1 MPALIPGFTDFVK
14 TQSAAYLS
22 DKKQLINDAMK
33 QSYVL
38 GRFLQNKDLSVT
50 LQGGSQI
57 KGNAMFDDAQTGT
70 WYSPNDTFNASNPQ
84 VVETYT
90 ADWRFFADHMSWTDQ
105 EIELQATSIE
115 QATVMYTDL
124 YRTKQQRMWTST
136 INKLEDALFA
146 IPVTGQMESSSAN
159 PGKMY
164 SLPAFINE
172 QASGLYTGFT
182 LPTPTGSWTT
192 IEGITPSSTVVNGE
206 TRWQCNQVPYT
217 KLSANTSPIGGG
229 TATDIPLS
237 MALRSAWQKTDFR
250 SPGTKDEY
258 FTNSDLSGQMILTS
272 WTGEQVIEH
281 LYQYRQDSF
290 NWNSAGIDMAVGQL
304 RYHGV
309 PIVACKG
316 LDDATLYTNA
326 SVATTLS
333 KEGAVGVTNQ
343 ADKAGPRFY
352 FVNGK
357 YIHLVIH
364 SNRSFKLKPPMP
376 GGSSQPFSTVQWMDV
391 WLNLVCE
398 SLRRQAIVYPT
409 TDIWV

>member
-38 GRFLQNKDLSVT
+38 GKFLKGKDISVT

-70 WYSPNDTFNASNPQ
+70 WYSPNDTFSPQNPQ
-84 VVETYT
+84 VVSTYT
-90 ADWRFFADHMSWTDQ
+90 ADWRFFADHMAWTDQ
-105 EIELQATSIE
+105 EIELQATSLE

-124 YRTKQQRMWTST
+124 YRTKQQRMWTSM
-136 INKLEDALFA
+136 INKLEKALFA
-146 IPVTGQMESSSAN
+146 QPVKTTMESSSAN
-159 PGKMY
+159 PGVMY

-172 QASGLYTGFT
+172 QTNGLFNSVTTAATG
-182 LPTPTGSWTT
+182 GAWTT
-192 IEGITPSSTVVNGE
+192 IEGITPTDTTVDGE
-206 TRWQCNQVPYT
+206 VRWKPQQIGYT

-229 TATDIPLS
+229 TPTDIPLA
-237 MALRSAWQKTDFR
+237 MALRSAWQKTAFK
-250 SPGTKDEY
+250 SPGLKDE
-258 FTNSDLSGQMILTS
+258 FFSPGDLEGQMILTS
-272 WTGEQVIEH
+272 FTGEQTLEH
-281 LYQYRQDSF
+281 LYQYRQDQF
-290 NWNSAGIDMAVGQL
+290 KWDGAGVDMALGQL

-309 PIVACKG
+309 PVVGTAE
-316 LDDATLYTNA
+316 LDNATLY
-326 SVATTLS
+326 SKSGATTTVA
-333 KEGAVGVTNQ
+333 KEGAAGVTNE
-343 ADKAGPRFY
+343 ADKCGPRFY

-357 YIHLVIH
+357 YLHLVIH

-376 GGSSQPFSTVQWMDV
+376 GGSTQPFSTVQWCDV
-391 WLNLVCE
+391 WLNMVCE

-409 TDIWV
+409 ADIWA